1 MLIGLDADGLVRRA
15 RASARLDDFGAGEF
29 RHALGVLCASLEAE
43 ARLTWKGR
51 MVARQD
57 VLRLLRNR
65 LNLTADRE
73 RFPAIADEQIVRPV
87 FVVGLPRTGTTIL
100 HNLLALDPANRAP
113 MSWEV
118 MSPSPPPEGAARTT
132 DRRVRRAARQLR
144 WLDRL
149 APEFKAIHPLGATLP
164 QECIAI
170 TAHSFLSDQFPIMH
184 FVPAYQSWLARQ
196 DLGPAYEFHKRFL
209 QQLQW
214 RHARDRWVLKAPAHL
229 FSLEA
234 LFATYPDATV
244 IQTHRDPLEVVA
256 SLASLVAA
264 LHGAF
269 SKGVNPRAV
278 GPELT
283 ARWAGAMNDAIAAR
297 ARLEAQNKRFLDV
310 PYKAF
315 VADPIA
321 MVRRIYAELEIPFTD
336 EAEGR
341 MRRFLADNPKDQHG
355 RHKYSLEQFGLDRAE
370 ESRRFAPYCERFG
383 LGAGS

>member
-1 MLIGLDADGLVRRA
+1 MLIGLDADALIRRA
-15 RASARLDDFGAGEF
+15 RANARLDDFGAGEF
-29 RHALGVLCASLEAE
+29 RKALGVLCASLEAE

-57 VLRLLRNR
+57 ILRLLRNR
-65 LNLTADRE
+65 LTLAADRE
-73 RFPAIADEQIVRPV
+73 KFPGIADERIERPV

-100 HNLLALDPANRAP
+100 HNLLARDPANRAP
-113 MSWEV
+113 TSWEV
-118 MSPSPPPEGAARTT
+118 MFPSPPPEGAASRT
-132 DRRVRRAARQLR
+132 DRRLRRAARQLG

-149 APEFKAIHPLGATLP
+149 APDFKAIHPVGATLP

-170 TAHSFLSDQFPIMH
+170 TAHTFLSDQFPIMH
-184 FVPAYQSWLARQ
+184 FVPTYQAWLARQ
-196 DLGPAYEFHKRFL
+196 DAAPAYEFHKRFL
-209 QQLQW
+209 QHLQW
-214 RHARDRWVLKAPAHL
+214 RHRGDRWVLKAPAHL

-256 SLASLVAA
+256 SLASLVAS

-269 SKGVNPRAV
+269 SKGVRPEAV
-278 GPELT
+278 GPQLT

-297 ARLEAQNKRFLDV
+297 GRLEAEGKRFLDV
-310 PYKAF
+310 PYKDF

-321 MVRRIYAELEIPFTD
+321 MVRRIYAELAIPFTG
-336 EAEGR
+336 EAERR

-355 RHKYSLEQFGLDRAE
+355 RHQYSLDQFGLDPTE
-370 ESRRFAPYCERFG
+370 ERRRFAPYRARFG
-383 LGAGS
+383 I